1 MICLF
6 GTHSNRSLFWIS
18 VFASLFVFDALLAN
32 KNSDTVATSLDLQ
45 QRIGSIFNNHSSSVV
60 RVKATREVNLDSNK
74 TRRLLKM
81 GSGFFVSKDGH
92 ILTTGL
98 LNNPDRIWIEYD
110 ESYYLAENIGRDP
123 LCNLSLLKISNK
135 PANFTFVSLGDPIQ
149 KNKVGSSLIALTCA
163 LEFQVGPT
171 NGLFQSYEYSFGKKI
186 FPTRMLRCS
195 LGLGPGEVGAPVF
208 DLSGRFVGIC
218 HAALPDLRSSFVLP
232 ALACQR
238 IRDDLIF
245 SGKVEYGWFGISTT
259 RKLNE
264 SNGFDIVVQNLV
276 EKSPASKSKLSVGDV
291 ILKIDDK
298 TVIRQGDLAN
308 AAFFS
313 RPDTIVEFLVS
324 RDGKEILVPVKT
336 EARPENSNKDVLFS
350 SNSPSM
356 DSNSTGNL
364 K

>member
-1 MICLF
+1 
-6 GTHSNRSLFWIS
+6 
-18 VFASLFVFDALLAN
+18 
-32 KNSDTVATSLDLQ
+32 
-45 QRIGSIFNNHSSSVV
+45 
-60 RVKATREVNLDSNK
+60 
-74 TRRLLKM
+74 
-81 GSGFFVSKDGH
+81 
-92 ILTTGL
+92 
-98 LNNPDRIWIEYD
+98 
-110 ESYYLAENIGRDP
+110 
-123 LCNLSLLKISNK
+123 
-135 PANFTFVSLGDPIQ
+135 
-149 KNKVGSSLIALTCA
+149 
-163 LEFQVGPT
+163 
-171 NGLFQSYEYSFGKKI
+171 
-186 FPTRMLRCS
+186 MLRCS

-324 RDGKEILVPVKT
+324 RDGKEILVPVRI